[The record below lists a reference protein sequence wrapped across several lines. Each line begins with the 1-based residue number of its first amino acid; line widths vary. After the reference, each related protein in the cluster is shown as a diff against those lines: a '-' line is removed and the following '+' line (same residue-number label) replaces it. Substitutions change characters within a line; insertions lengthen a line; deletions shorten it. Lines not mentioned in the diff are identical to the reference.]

1 MHPTLVDPSRYPR
14 TYDGCVPELPAS
26 VRVALWVSHAWA
38 RDLDLDAALAQALP
52 DVDIVLGL
60 GEHLSLW
67 QDLGEPAVFAAL
79 PRPGAR
85 GLLPQCDEEAFDAA
99 TFVGEAVFAAGLG
112 AVGVPRHVTFGAQ
125 QPGLALRWE
134 AYDADPVPVHRL
146 AGVDVAAADRD
157 LRTAVHAAIDTLEDG
172 GWVDAWQ
179 RERPGPVEREWGLP
193 PELPERIRALVVRAG
208 GILEI
213 TESGLSHADGSSSG
227 ELAAQRREPLLVLR
241 GVAGTALEAAACA
254 GVAYLAAQSRA
265 TRS

>member
-1 MHPTLVDPSRYPR
+1 M
-14 TYDGCVPELPAS
+14 PELPAS
-26 VRVALWVSHAWA
+26 VRVALWVSHAWS
-38 RDLDLDAALAQALP
+38 RDLDLEEALAQALP

-67 QDLGEPAVFAAL
+67 RDLGEPAVYAAL

-85 GLLPQCDEEAFDAA
+85 GLLPLCGEEALDAA

-112 AVGVPRHVTFGAQ
+112 AVAIPRHVTFGDQ

-134 AYDADPVPVHRL
+134 AFGADPVAVHRL
-146 AGVDVAAADRD
+146 AGVEVAAADRD

-179 RERPGPVEREWGLP
+179 RERPRAVEREWGLP
-193 PELPERIRALVVRAG
+193 PELPERMRALVVRAG

-213 TESGLSHADGSSSG
+213 AEAGLEHAEGSSSAD
-227 ELAAQRREPLLVLR
+227 LAAHRRAPLQVLR
-241 GVAGTALEAAACA
+241 GVAGSALEAAACA
-254 GVAYLAAQSRA
+254 GVCYLAAQSRA